1 MKKNIWIA
9 LGIILITLVV
19 GCKSTKEGTSGGDTI
34 TAKKGQEKVCYN
46 EMLEAYGAWDTFVT
60 KGEIAVEGFS
70 SSFELRMIRNK
81 AIQISLRPVLGMEV
95 ARMIITPEKVYI
107 YEKLNKKTSSIDL
120 SDIQEKL
127 PFALSFSNIQ
137 SIFLGKPF
145 ILGNED
151 ITANNFKDFD
161 IELALPRWIMTPK
174 QKNVGIAYTFS
185 LEDRQLTHISG
196 GKDPLS
202 QPFECLYS
210 DYNVVDG
217 HMLPSTIR
225 VTIKSGDMSLSA
237 GIVYTSATFDTPTN
251 VDDSPFK
258 NYNEVYILDLIKSF
272 IK

>member
-1 MKKNIWIA
+1 M
-9 LGIILITLVV
+9 
-19 GCKSTKEGTSGGDTI
+19 
-34 TAKKGQEKVCYN
+34 
-46 EMLEAYGAWDTFVT
+46 
-60 KGEIAVEGFS
+60 
-70 SSFELRMIRNK
+70 
-81 AIQISLRPVLGMEV
+81 GMEV

-151 ITANNFKDFD
+151 ITVNNFKDFD

-174 QKNVGIAYTFS
+174 QKNAGIAYTFS